1 MSKTIDT
8 RLPNDIGK
16 GQLPDHAALKT
27 PWEKLVSLYDAM
39 VFVARHRAGV
49 GAVFTEVLR
58 HFIPDYATR
67 ADRMADCA
75 DKFFVSVFAPEPEGM
90 NLAKAQAEMMNVHPF
105 MRGCFPTAMSGD
117 NGDESLF
124 MPGRV
129 NDFGSFRFEKELDA
143 CPWDILGSEICHT
156 SPWAGTEQL
165 GESWKKFSRGRGPDL
180 RVTMVEALGCGDPH
194 CRMIG
199 ENYEKYPM
207 PPRAKWDNFGPLAAP
222 ELVKYTPEEENL
234 GYRDLQI
241 FREDCGFKYRTG
253 TCAEYNAAGE
263 GGGMGG
269 YEMSSSSG
277 LGCDYITYVLDDMI
291 AKGELTRDEVSALFE
306 LMFRGVGKMMFLDAY
321 AVKGVRDWLG
331 VPNDINDGRVLGAYI
346 EIYLQ
351 ARKNQYDII
360 AFNKDE
366 VIYDIEVTRFEYGN
380 QFMKDAYIPMW
391 YGMSKTLIS
400 SAWSVWEVTED
411 VPEGKFRIKISKL
424 IDKFCL

>member
-1 MSKTIDT
+1 
-8 RLPNDIGK
+8 
-16 GQLPDHAALKT
+16 
-27 PWEKLVSLYDAM
+27 
-39 VFVARHRAGV
+39 
-49 GAVFTEVLR
+49 
-58 HFIPDYATR
+58 
-67 ADRMADCA
+67 
-75 DKFFVSVFAPEPEGM
+75 
-90 NLAKAQAEMMNVHPF
+90 MMNVHPF

-165 GESWKKFSRGRGPDL
+165 GESWRKFSRGRGPDL

-207 PPRAKWDNFGPLAAP
+207 PPREKWDNFGPLAAP

-234 GYRDLQI
+234 GYRDLQM

-253 TCAEYNAAGE
+253 TSSEYNAAGE

-291 AKGELTRDEVSALFE
+291 AKGEVTRDEVSALFE

-346 EIYLQ
+346 EAYLQ

-366 VIYDIEVTRFEYGN
+366 VIYDIEVTRFEWGN